1 MSVQVFRRWKSH
13 ARVLLLDSGR
23 NRTQCPQKL
32 SACED
37 KDTPQHTYSCN
48 ARMGRLKALPRL
60 CSNIMIDTGALNAW
74 RCTGIVVSVENDKG
88 THQSAR
94 LLDSLGG

>member
-32 SACED
+32 SDCED

-48 ARMGRLKALPRL
+48 ARMGGLKALPRL
-60 CSNIMIDTGALNAW
+60 LQY
-74 RCTGIVVSVENDKG
+74 ND
-88 THQSAR
+88 
-94 LLDSLGG
+94 